1 MKKIGPKLTTQVLDI
16 RVLKAE
22 CLFAMEKHEDAASL
36 LNEHMPWSG
45 AEEHLPTLIAYAS
58 FAMTYRKVEEPVRAL
73 LKAIVLD
80 QKHKKTKSLLAQLL
94 SSENGTILNAAYTS
108 MLHLDPNLL
117 FPEPYLNLIILIR
130 IQ

>member
-1 MKKIGPKLTTQVLDI
+1 MGSKRTTQVLDI

-36 LNEHMPWSG
+36 LNDHMPWSG

-58 FAMTYRKVEEPVRAL
+58 FAMKYRKVEEPVRAL

-80 QKHKKTKSLLAQLL
+80 QKNKKTKSLLAELL
-94 SSENGTILNAAYTS
+94 SSENGIILNTS
-108 MLHLDPNLL
+108 DTFIHLETHKQNLTQ
-117 FPEPYLNLIILIR
+117 F
-130 IQ
+130 